1 MRAAVSSELST
12 VVDLLRQLIRF
23 DTSNP
28 PGQERECAI
37 WLHSLLEGHGIESR
51 ILASDAAPDRPSVV
65 ARVEGSGSAP
75 PLLLQGHI
83 DVVGVQGQTWSHDP
97 FSADIADGCVWG
109 RGAVDMKGGL
119 AMMLHAILKMKQDAF
134 TPPGDIV
141 LAAVADEE
149 MGGVHGAKFLVA
161 EHPELFEGARHA
173 LGEVGGFTTYIRGK
187 RFYPVMVAE
196 KHICRL
202 RVTFRGLGGHGS
214 QIHSGTAMSKAASAL
229 HRLER
234 HKPRYRVVDAARE
247 MTRGLAAHLPFP
259 ANAVMRLAMHQPTIG
274 IALKLMGGKN
284 ARMFEPM
291 LRNVINP
298 TIIEGG
304 RQENAVP
311 AEVSLLL
318 DCRLLPGS
326 GRSDLVREV
335 REIVGEEPEIEVARY
350 DTGPSTVDMSLMPFL
365 SAILERSDPGSKA
378 IPFMVAGGTDAK
390 WFETIGI
397 ETYGFTPMRLP
408 PDLNFTALFHGA
420 DERIPIDALEF
431 GASLMYEAITTYRG

>member
-1 MRAAVSSELST
+1 MTRTLPEVPSVVEL
-12 VVDLLRQLIRF
+12 LQQLIRF

-28 PGQERECAI
+28 PGKERECAV
-37 WLHSLLEGHGIESR
+37 WLNSLLNEHGIDAQV
-51 ILASDAAPDRPSVV
+51 LAPAECPDRPSVV
-65 ARVEGSGSAP
+65 ARIEGSGVVP

-119 AMMLHAILKMKQDAF
+119 AMMLHAMLRVKHEGQK
-134 TPPGDIV
+134 PPGDII

-149 MGGVHGAKFLVA
+149 VGGVYGAKFLVE
-161 EHPELFEGARHA
+161 EHPEIFEGARHA
-173 LGEVGGFTTYIRGK
+173 LGEVGGFTTYVRGK

-214 QIHSGTAMSKAASAL
+214 QIHTETAMSKAAEAL
-229 HRLER
+229 HRLETR
-234 HKPRYRVVDAARE
+234 KPKYRVVDAARE
-247 MTRGLAAHLPFP
+247 MMRGLATNLPFP
-259 ANAVMRLAMHQPTIG
+259 ASAVMRLAMYEPTVG
-274 IALKLMGGKN
+274 IALKLMGASN

-291 LRNVINP
+291 LRNVVNP

-304 RQENAVP
+304 GQENAVP
-311 AEVSLLL
+311 AEVTVLL

-326 GRSDLVREV
+326 NQAEIVGEV
-335 REIVGEEPEIEVARY
+335 REIIGEEPEIEVARY
-350 DTGPSTVDMSLMPFL
+350 DSGPPTVDMSLMLFL
-365 SAILERSDPGSKA
+365 SGILERADPGGKA

-390 WFETIGI
+390 WFDTIGI
-397 ETYGFTPMRLP
+397 ETYGFTPMLLP
-408 PDLNFTALFHGA
+408 PDLNFMALFHGA
-420 DERIPIDALEF
+420 DERIPIEALEF
-431 GASLMYEAITTYRG
+431 GASLMHEAITTYA